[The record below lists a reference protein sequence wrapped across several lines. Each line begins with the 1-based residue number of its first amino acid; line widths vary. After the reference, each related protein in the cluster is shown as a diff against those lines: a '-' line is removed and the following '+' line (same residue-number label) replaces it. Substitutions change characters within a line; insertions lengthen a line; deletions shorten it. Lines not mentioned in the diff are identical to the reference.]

1 MNIPSKCLRCDR
13 SFDWNEVIIWKMP
26 ENVWFCTE
34 CVGYLESVSPDTRE
48 YEWIESWIVTE
59 YENWLKIELVN

>member
-1 MNIPSKCLRCDR
+1 
-13 SFDWNEVIIWKMP
+13 MP

-48 YEWIESWIVTE
+48 CEWIESWIVTE
-59 YENWLKIELVN
+59 YENWLKIELEK

>member
-26 ENVWFCTE
+26 ENVWFCMDCITE
-34 CVGYLESVSPDTRE
+34 FPDDNV
-48 YEWIESWIVTE
+48 YEWENAWITTE
-59 YENWLKIELVN
+59 YQHWITIELEK